1 MLDQTTMAMAL
12 ALTNLA
18 LCAVLFFFDV
28 GAGKPEA
35 LSTWGMARQ
44 LQGGAWLLLC
54 LGAAGVVPDT
64 LALPAGYALL
74 FAGIAL
80 EAGAL
85 WEGAGRVRWRRV
97 IYPLLG
103 VALAAFALAWAV
115 DEIGLRALAA
125 SLIVGVL
132 YFAGALALASTWRSA
147 SLLQRFLAL
156 ACALLA
162 LVVAARGALVLVLPE
177 GWGWLS
183 NTLLR
188 QLSGAALYVLAL
200 LLGFGGLLLARER
213 VQAELARLQVVDALT
228 DVPNR
233 RGFFNALA
241 PWLALARR
249 PGQPT
254 ALVLLDLDQFK
265 RINDSYG
272 HPAGD
277 TVLRHVAEVCR
288 AQLRGSDQLGRLVGA
303 GFAALLPRTGEDEA
317 VLVAERIRAAIAA
330 SPAKTERALVTL
342 TASFGITTIRPDD
355 STVSLL
361 QRADDALQAAKRA
374 GRDQVQR
381 AAPASLPG
389 A

>member
-1 MLDQTTMAMAL
+1 
-12 ALTNLA
+12 
-18 LCAVLFFFDV
+18 
-28 GAGKPEA
+28 
-35 LSTWGMARQ
+35 
-44 LQGGAWLLLC
+44 
-54 LGAAGVVPDT
+54 
-64 LALPAGYALL
+64 
-74 FAGIAL
+74 
-80 EAGAL
+80 
-85 WEGAGRVRWRRV
+85 
-97 IYPLLG
+97 
-103 VALAAFALAWAV
+103 
-115 DEIGLRALAA
+115 
-125 SLIVGVL
+125 
-132 YFAGALALASTWRSA
+132 
-147 SLLQRFLAL
+147 
-156 ACALLA
+156 
-162 LVVAARGALVLVLPE
+162 
-177 GWGWLS
+177 
-183 NTLLR
+183 
-188 QLSGAALYVLAL
+188 
-200 LLGFGGLLLARER
+200 
-213 VQAELARLQVVDALT
+213 
-228 DVPNR
+228 VPNR
-233 RGFFNALA
+233 RGFYTALA